1 LADKTTENA
10 EKVDDDSM
18 DDENWRCWNYTHY
31 FRLWQ
36 WKITTN
42 SM

>member
-1 LADKTTENA
+1 
-10 EKVDDDSM
+10 VDDDSM
-18 DDENWRCWNYTHY
+18 DDENWRCWNYAHY
-31 FRLWQ
+31 FRLWL